1 MRVHH
6 SKIKYCFNFTHVC
19 THTHRGSECSFYREN
34 WSKLSLKSINITLA
48 MDLEN
53 AVQHVKIYILL
64 SIFTDNE
71 DSLEFQIHLGLNLM
85 HGYKVQE

>member
-1 MRVHH
+1 
-6 SKIKYCFNFTHVC
+6 
-19 THTHRGSECSFYREN
+19 
-34 WSKLSLKSINITLA
+34 